1 MEKVGSEIALRQVPA
16 RPNFAAGSYLHASLA
31 WHLGT
36 VYRGPG
42 MCVFEA
48 RSLIAFHPLRT
59 NHQASC
65 SLFSLAE
72 LVSSA
77 QARSLSASNY
87 SNVILVFS
95 EVREHLRLSKVRAV
109 TRAHYGSLG
118 EGAHKTLLMYKL
130 GMPFFFSSW

>member
-16 RPNFAAGSYLHASLA
+16 RPNFAAGSYLHANLA

-48 RSLIAFHPLRT
+48 RSLIAFHPLGT

-65 SLFSLAE
+65 SLIHS
-72 LVSSA
+72 
-77 QARSLSASNY
+77 RSCFECSGEGFFASNH
-87 SNVILVFS
+87 SNVFS
-95 EVREHLRLSKVRAV
+95 ALEVREHLRL
-109 TRAHYGSLG
+109 
-118 EGAHKTLLMYKL
+118 
-130 GMPFFFSSW
+130 